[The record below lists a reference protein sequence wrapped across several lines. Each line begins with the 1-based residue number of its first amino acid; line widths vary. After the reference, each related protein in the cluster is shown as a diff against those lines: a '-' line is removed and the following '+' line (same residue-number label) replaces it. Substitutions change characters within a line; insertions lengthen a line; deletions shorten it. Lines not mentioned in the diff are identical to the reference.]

1 MKLFKKTLIV
11 LLAMLTLLQAFS
23 FCAAAAGGGTAEI
36 MGDVDGDG
44 VVTVVD
50 ATLIQKYAADSI
62 GSAHFNVNT
71 ADVNL
76 DGFINIDDATKVQR
90 YAADLSG
97 TLYAGM
103 TPQEARAPKNDDDIQ
118 TPIIF

>member
-11 LLAMLTLLQAFS
+11 LLAMLTSFQAFS
-23 FCAAAAGGGTAEI
+23 FCAAATEVGSAEI
-36 MGDVDGDG
+36 IGDVDGDG

-62 GSAHFNVNT
+62 GNTEFNVNT

-97 TLYAGM
+97 ALYAGM
-103 TPQEARAPKNDDDIQ
+103 TPKEARALKNDDDIQ

>member
-50 ATLIQKYAADSI
+50 ATLIQKYA
-62 GSAHFNVNT
+62 
-71 ADVNL
+71 DVNL

-103 TPQEARAPKNDDDIQ
+103 TPQEARALKNDDDIQ